1 MNDYLELLL
10 SQFNN
15 RVRLTEKRPNILQL
29 VAPLYHE
36 DGDMMD
42 IFLEIPRN
50 GGKVKVCDFGM
61 TLMRLSYN
69 YDIDTPNK
77 ERIFHRILQEN
88 DVMETDG
95 NIWLESDP
103 DKLYSAVMQLSQ
115 VVGKVSNMQLFKRE
129 VIQSL
134 FYETLND
141 FVFSELGEYNPF
153 ANVFPIPERDDLEVD
168 LQISLPNKPVYLFGV
183 KDFAKSRLV
192 TISCLEFQKAQLPFI
207 SVAIHED
214 YGNLPRKDQSRLTS
228 AVDKQFVSLEDFR
241 ENGKDFLKRAA

>member
-1 MNDYLELLL
+1 
-10 SQFNN
+10 
-15 RVRLTEKRPNILQL
+15 
-29 VAPLYHE
+29 
-36 DGDMMD
+36 MMD
-42 IFLEIPRN
+42 IFLEIPKD

-69 YDIDTPNK
+69 YEIDTPNK

-115 VVGKVSNMQLFKRE
+115 AMGKVSSMQYYKRE

-134 FYETLND
+134 FDEKLNN
-141 FVFSELGEYNPF
+141 FVVSNLGEYSP
-153 ANVFPIPERDDLEVD
+153 VSKVLPIEERDDLEAD
-168 LQISLPNKPVYLFGV
+168 WQISLPAKQVYLFGV
-183 KDFAKSRLV
+183 KDYRQSRLV

-228 AVDKQFVSLEDFR
+228 AVDKQFVSLEDFQ

>member
-1 MNDYLELLL
+1 MTDYLELLR

-15 RVRLTEKRPNILQL
+15 RVRLKEKRPNILQL
-29 VAPLYHE
+29 VAPFYHE

-42 IFLEIPRN
+42 IFLEIPKD

-69 YDIDTPNK
+69 YEIDTPNK

-115 VVGKVSNMQLFKRE
+115 AMGKVSSMQYYKRE

-134 FYETLND
+134 FYEMLND
-141 FVFSELGEYNPF
+141 FVVSNLGEYSP
-153 ANVFPIPERDDLEVD
+153 VFKVLPIEERDDLEVD
-168 LQISLPNKPVYLFGV
+168 WQFSLPTKPVYLFGV
-183 KDFAKSRLV
+183 KDSSKSRLV

-228 AVDKQFVSLEDFR
+228 AVDKQFVSLEDFQ